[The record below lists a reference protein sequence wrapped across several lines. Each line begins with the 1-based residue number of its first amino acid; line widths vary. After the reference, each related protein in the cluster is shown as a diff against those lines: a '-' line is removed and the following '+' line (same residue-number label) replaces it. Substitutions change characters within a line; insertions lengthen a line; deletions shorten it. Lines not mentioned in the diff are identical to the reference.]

1 MIERNT
7 WTLEGAK
14 NKLSEVVRLALDH
27 QPQFVIRG
35 RREEE
40 SVVVVARSDYE
51 RLVAPIS
58 LVDFLRASPL
68 AATLASEDLAG
79 AADPFARPR
88 DLGRDIE
95 F

>member
-1 MIERNT
+1 MREMNA

-27 QPQFVIRG
+27 QPQLVVRG
-35 RREEE
+35 RRTEE

-51 RLVAPIS
+51 RLLAPMN
-58 LVDFLRASPL
+58 LVDFLQSSPL
-68 AATLASEDLAG
+68 AAAIAAESEEST
-79 AADPFARPR
+79 AALFERPR
-88 DLGRDIE
+88 DFGRDIE